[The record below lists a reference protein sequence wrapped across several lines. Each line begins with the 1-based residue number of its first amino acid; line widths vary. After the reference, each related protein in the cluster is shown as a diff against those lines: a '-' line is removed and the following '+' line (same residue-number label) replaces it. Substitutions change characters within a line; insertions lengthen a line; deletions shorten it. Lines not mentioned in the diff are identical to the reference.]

1 MFLLHLYL
9 RDEDPLLHLYL
20 PDEDPLLHLYLPD
33 EDLSVFCFHFD
44 NPASGNNILYT
55 KWRQNDRDA

>member
-1 MFLLHLYL
+1 
-9 RDEDPLLHLYL
+9 
-20 PDEDPLLHLYLPD
+20 LYLPD

-55 KWRQNDRDA
+55 K